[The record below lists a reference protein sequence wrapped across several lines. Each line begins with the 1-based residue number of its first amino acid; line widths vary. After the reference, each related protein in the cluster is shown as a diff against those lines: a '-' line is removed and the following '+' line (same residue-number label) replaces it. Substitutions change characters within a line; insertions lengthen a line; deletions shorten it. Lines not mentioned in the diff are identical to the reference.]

1 MSGDIMSRDIFEE
14 RHFVGDIMSRDI
26 FAAILCRA
34 TLFLVFRTKIF
45 VSKSVHLFDSHF
57 GEQ

>member
-1 MSGDIMSRDIFEE
+1 MSGDSMSRDIFEE

-34 TLFLVFRTKIF
+34 TKL
-45 VSKSVHLFDSHF
+45 SQAS
-57 GEQ
+57 

>member
-26 FAAILCRA
+26 FAAILCRGIVPQFP
-34 TLFLVFRTKIF
+34 L
-45 VSKSVHLFDSHF
+45 H
-57 GEQ
+57 

>member
-34 TLFLVFRTKIF
+34 TEIALFINK
-45 VSKSVHLFDSHF
+45 
-57 GEQ
+57 E